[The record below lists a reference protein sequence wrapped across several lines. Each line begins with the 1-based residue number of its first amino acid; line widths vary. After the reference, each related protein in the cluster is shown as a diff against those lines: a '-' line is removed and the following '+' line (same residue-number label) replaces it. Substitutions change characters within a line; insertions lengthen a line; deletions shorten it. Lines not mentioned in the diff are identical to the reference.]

1 MSERIAPRKARSA
14 FVLQLLKF
22 GAVGG
27 VGFVVNLVVF
37 NALRATIFNPSVE
50 HYGPLYATIVA
61 TVVAITVNW
70 IGNRFWA
77 FSDGRQTNTAREGVE
92 FFAVSLVGMLIP
104 LACVWISHYLMG
116 LTSPLADNISNNV
129 VGLVLGTL
137 FRYALYRWWVF
148 SPRRPHAIRVAAA
161 DAAADATAA
170 SATTDTA
177 TRAMVRTSAL
187 PASQSVDALA
197 AAEDPGLIG
206 D

>member
-22 GAVGG
+22 GTVGG
-27 VGFVVNLVVF
+27 VGFIVNLVVF

-61 TVVAITVNW
+61 TIVAITVNW

-116 LTSPLADNISNNV
+116 FTSPLADNISNNV
-129 VGLVLGTL
+129 VGLGLGTL
-137 FRYALYRWWVF
+137 FRFALYRWWVF
-148 SPRRPHAIRVAAA
+148 SPRRPHALRAAQDAASAAAVADAVAAA
-161 DAAADATAA
+161 TASTPTA
-170 SATTDTA
+170 S
-177 TRAMVRTSAL
+177 
-187 PASQSVDALA
+187 ALA
-197 AAEDPGLIG
+197 AAEDPGLVG
-206 D
+206 ER